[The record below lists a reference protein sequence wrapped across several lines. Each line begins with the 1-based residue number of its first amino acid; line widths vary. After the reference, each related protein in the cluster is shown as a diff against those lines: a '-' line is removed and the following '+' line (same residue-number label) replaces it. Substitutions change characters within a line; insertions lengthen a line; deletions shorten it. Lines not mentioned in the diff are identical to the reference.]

1 MSLRGIAMMT
11 NAPFP
16 RIDAILDMPLARPH
30 RRVRLAADRT
40 YLKCRERC
48 SRRSTSAPSREAAE

>member
-1 MSLRGIAMMT
+1 MMT